1 MAGPGGLGKKQII
14 ILEALCY
21 LTSVQR
27 RQILRIIDSSLI
39 RSICECALNVLHG
52 NVSLKASERRRLRR
66 YAVLLRR
73 LAEKRG
79 NWSAKRH
86 LIINRCTTF
95 LKLLLIPV
103 LNYFKHGTCEKNG
116 SHSP

>member
-1 MAGPGGLGKKQII
+1 MATRGGLGKKHT
-14 ILEALCY
+14 ILLQALCY
-21 LTSVQR
+21 LTQKQLR
-27 RQILRIIDSSLI
+27 EILRIIDSSLI

-52 NVSLKASERRRLRR
+52 NVNLKVSERRRLRR

-79 NWSAKRH
+79 NWKAKRH
-86 LIINRCTTF
+86 LIVNRCTTF

-103 LNYFKHGTCEKNG
+103 LNYFKNGTCEKNG
-116 SHSP
+116 THST